1 MMQIHLHI
9 VVRQDQLTTLILSDI
24 VVRFRELLVVDP
36 HLERVQDY
44 SNLLVRF
51 NRGEILTF
59 E

>member
-1 MMQIHLHI
+1 MMQIHLQI
-9 VVRQDQLTTLILSDI
+9 VVSQDQLTTLILSDI

-36 HLERVQDY
+36 HLEGVQDY